1 MLIEIQSDAFK
12 GKGIKDGKI
21 PLRKGLNSII
31 ATESMNNST
40 GKSSFLLAIDFAFG
54 GDDYAGDKAKII
66 DNIGHH
72 KINFTFEF
80 FDKPYHFSRST
91 SNLHKVA
98 ICKEDYSQVEEI
110 SINKFY
116 SFLLEKYDF
125 EDKSLTLRGAISPY
139 FRISHKSPKELEY
152 FLLGS
157 SKSQPRE
164 AVVNLEKLFN
174 RYIEIGKEKDK
185 VDDLVKA
192 NNTFNDAVKRN
203 FIHSSIKND
212 TDLKL
217 AQDKIK
223 ELKEEL
229 ASFCQTADK
238 SIVSLDAENTVKIQ
252 EIEKKYRNLRTQ
264 KTKLENK
271 IAIANKSLEGLTA
284 PSKEELAVLQSFFPS
299 LNVKKV
305 YAVEK
310 FHESLTDVLK
320 QQITDEIQYY
330 KMQLNQVILELD
342 PIKAEYEKL
351 LPNGSLSKAAFDLYS
366 KKSLEIQKLYDS
378 IENYKKG
385 LKLAAEDS
393 EAKDV
398 LNTKEINVLNEIAD
412 ITNKKMAELNNLEQ
426 TRTWNSPILEFFLPK
441 TDKAKGIS
449 HYSLSSRLDSGDGT
463 LSENTILFDLSVLQL
478 TKLPAI
484 AHDLFVR
491 NELDEKRK
499 EDCIKLYATEKQKQI
514 FATFTAINNY
524 SPEIQKIIKDNR
536 VLELY
541 INGGELYGTS
551 VWE

>member
-66 DNIGHH
+66 DNIDHH

-80 FDKPYHFSRST
+80 FDEKYYFSRST

-116 SFLLEKYDF
+116 NFLLEKYGF
-125 EDKSLTLRGAISPY
+125 EDKNLTLRGAISPY
-139 FRISHKSPKELEY
+139 FRISHKSPRNLED

-157 SKSQPRE
+157 SKSQPRD
-164 AVVNLEKLFN
+164 AVVNFEKLFN

-320 QQITDEIQYY
+320 QQITDEIQYN
-330 KMQLNQVILELD
+330 KMQLNKIILELD

-366 KKSLEIQKLYDS
+366 KKSLEIQKLNDS
-378 IENYKKG
+378 IDNYKKG